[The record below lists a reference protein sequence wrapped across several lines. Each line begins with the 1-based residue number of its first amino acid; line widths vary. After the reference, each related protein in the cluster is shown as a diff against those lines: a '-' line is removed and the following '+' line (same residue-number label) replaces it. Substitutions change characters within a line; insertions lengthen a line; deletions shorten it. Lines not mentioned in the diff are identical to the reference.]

1 MSIRSKLLRQRK
13 PKLWIGGLRD
23 MLSRAQTYYALIN
36 MPLILITAY
45 TVREATVNKYM
56 PWLTLPVFFS
66 FVILFVLTIIIID
79 YKIVYPSVIAFHQH
93 EAWKH
98 RSPVRLQLEKE
109 RRENKKRMLE
119 IEKTLKRIE
128 ERLDGKR

>member
-1 MSIRSKLLRQRK
+1 MNIRGKLLRQYK

-45 TVREATVNKYM
+45 TVREATVNKYV
-56 PWLTLPVFFS
+56 PWLTLPVFFG
-66 FVILFVLTIIIID
+66 FLILFVLAIIIID

-119 IEKTLKRIE
+119 IEETLKRIE